1 METDAI
7 ALAKKIQTQ
16 FELYK
21 HQRQFSQIA
30 KLITVALQVLPR
42 EYNQQIF
49 GYIPEL
55 FQQVTLKESFQ
66 LQQQDLFIGEPVIY
80 KIYYP
85 NQQQLYSIPY
95 FYIFCYLKENSHQ
108 LNVYFQSAH
117 PKYKS
122 FTPDEYDLSHKKVNF
137 EGSMSG
143 FKSHNIS
150 VISISDPGHFIPGL
164 TSSYYAGTPEI
175 NFNKLIAEVLENIC
189 NLANINLQ
197 DTMLFGSSAGTFGA
211 LLSSS
216 YLKKKTNVLA
226 VNSQIVLQYRSRL
239 MKSLFGI
246 DNPPK
251 LIEKYGSQISC
262 TYRFR
267 QDIAS
272 IPNIYLMAN
281 INDHLY
287 QRNFDFYKLYISR
300 FTCKEANNQS
310 IFDSY
315 DGIKGHGRP
324 EPNSLKRK
332 IEIAREILTMKSTIK
347 D

>member
-7 ALAKKIQTQ
+7 ALAQKIQSQ
-16 FELYK
+16 FEIY
-21 HQRQFSQIA
+21 QRQQQFSQMA
-30 KLITVALQVLPR
+30 KLITVALQVLPQ

-49 GYIPEL
+49 GYIPAL
-55 FQQVTLKESFQ
+55 FRQVTLNDSCQ
-66 LQQQDLFIGEPVIY
+66 LQQQDLFIGEPIVY

-117 PKYKS
+117 PQYKK
-122 FTPDEYDLSHKKVNF
+122 FTLSEYQLAQKKIKF
-137 EGSMSG
+137 EGSMSA
-143 FKSHNIS
+143 FKPHNIS
-150 VISISDPGHFIPGL
+150 VISISDPGHFIPGF
-164 TSSYYAGTPEI
+164 TSSYYAGSPVI
-175 NFNKLIAEVLENIC
+175 NFNQIIAKILDKIC
-189 NLANINLQ
+189 ELANISLQ

-211 LLSSS
+211 LLSST
-216 YLKKKTNVLA
+216 YLKQKTNVLA
-226 VNSQIVLQYRSRL
+226 VNSQIILQHRSRL
-239 MKSLFGI
+239 MKYLFGI
-246 DNPPK
+246 DKAPK
-251 LIEKYGSQISC
+251 LIEKYGNQISC

-267 QDIAS
+267 QNINS

-287 QRNFDFYKLYISR
+287 QRNFDFYKLYLSR
-300 FTCKEANNQS
+300 FTCKGANNQS
-310 IFDSY
+310 VFDSY

-332 IEIAREILTMKSTIK
+332 IEIAREILTMKSTTS

>member
-7 ALAKKIQTQ
+7 ALAKKIQLQ
-16 FELYK
+16 FETYK
-21 HQRQFSQIA
+21 HRQQFSQIA
-30 KLITVALQVLPR
+30 ELITVALQVLPR

-49 GYIPEL
+49 GYIPQL
-55 FQQVTLKESFQ
+55 FRQVTLKDSFQ

-85 NQQQLYSIPY
+85 HQQQLYDIPY

-117 PKYKS
+117 PKYKKLAPS
-122 FTPDEYDLSHKKVNF
+122 AYNLSHKKVNF

-150 VISISDPGHFIPGL
+150 VISISDPGHFVPGL
-164 TSSYYAGTPEI
+164 TSSYYVGSPEI
-175 NFNKLIAEVLENIC
+175 NFNQLVAEVLENIC
-189 NLANINLQ
+189 NLANISLQ
-197 DTMLFGSSAGTFGA
+197 DTMLIGSSAGTFGA
-211 LLSSS
+211 LLSST
-216 YLKKKTNVLA
+216 YLKQKTNVLA
-226 VNSQIVLQYRSRL
+226 VNSQISLQYRNRL
-239 MKSLFGI
+239 MESLFG
-246 DNPPK
+246 NEKPPQ
-251 LIEKYGSQISC
+251 LIEKYGNQISC

-267 QDIAS
+267 QNINS
-272 IPNIYLMAN
+272 IPNIYLLAN

-287 QRNFDFYKLYISR
+287 QKNFDFYKLYISKY
-300 FTCKEANNQS
+300 TQKGTNNQS

-315 DGIKGHGRP
+315 YGIVGHGRP

-332 IEIAREILTMKSTIK
+332 IEIAREILTMKSTINT
-347 D
+347 